1 MSQLTSI
8 ILSLGESNLLRLLL
22 VPPEKKE
29 EEIIFSEVLGEI
41 KPPDFSGFL
50 YLVPTHRKV
59 REALKTFTEYMKK
72 KGEAKYFFPPQIL
85 TLSDFAQR
93 KSRLTFQKRVS
104 DEEKGILLSFLL
116 RKLSQ
121 DKVGV
126 SRAIADFIKMSKSYL
141 PHLSFKELEILIRNK
156 LEEVG
161 ERQALDVNLPSRL
174 MHRLDLVFGVSRSYE
189 KILKEKSL
197 YDQED
202 EFRLILKKK
211 EKIPFLA
218 ISGFY
223 DITELEW
230 NVLRH
235 LLSQAENSWVSVPFF
250 SKEVLSSEFI
260 ARLEK
265 SFKVERKA
273 IKKSG
278 ERKIFLERFS
288 SRESEVKEIAR
299 KILSLKEEEKVSF
312 HQILVTFPSL
322 ESYAPFVERIFSSYG
337 IPFNLSCGKPLKQ
350 SPPIRDIL
358 LFLRSI
364 SEDFPRNIFSSV
376 LSSSFFSF
384 VPEELKGKVEMITC
398 EAQIVKGEE
407 EWKEGLKLLEKISP
421 SLRKEA
427 KDLLSF
433 LKETFKLIKPF
444 KSRGNFRTFN
454 ERLTSFLRKK
464 GFFDFLESRG
474 SEDDLK
480 AWESFRKLLFYL
492 EKMDAVFELEP
503 HSLSFEDYYR
513 VLKASVL
520 RSSYWVSGREDG
532 VQVLGLLESRGLFFP
547 CVFFGGLVDEEF
559 PGKVIK
565 DVFLPEVVK
574 EEIGF
579 PSYQKRFSLM
589 RMSFER
595 LLSSGRWI
603 YLSYPQKEE
612 DITFLPTRF
621 LQEIQVEEGWRK
633 KGKIF
638 SLLEWQ
644 RSARRSKKLLRKL
657 LHKFPQA
664 LPLLEKGVEGMFEFQ
679 VERRDFF
686 VTSIETFLS
695 CPFRFLL
702 RDILSF
708 EPLKEPIY
716 EREPLEWG
724 KGVHQILER
733 IFSQE
738 KLNSEV
744 DPERIREVF
753 LWEAQRI
760 FGWNGGRKDL
770 VEWARLSNVARKLAF
785 LESQRRRKGI
795 SILDTEKKTFLKRK
809 DFVFKGRIDRI
820 DMLPGGGIEILDYKT
835 GSKPSSF
842 LQLSVYALSL
852 KEQGEEVKNAS
863 YLVLL
868 ENDCLYHPIEGKKR
882 KLEKVLEK
890 TEEEIER
897 FIEGVRS
904 GNFFPQREG
913 NACFNCDYL
922 SLCQVMEY
930 E

>member
-1 MSQLTSI
+1 MSI
-8 ILSLGESNLLRLLL
+8 IFTLGESNLLRLIL
-22 VPPEKKE
+22 VPPEKRE
-29 EEIIFSEVLGEI
+29 EEIIFSEVLRKI
-41 KPPDFSGFL
+41 KPPDFGEFL

-59 REALKTFTEYMKK
+59 REALKTFAEYMRK
-72 KGEAKYFFPPQIL
+72 KGEVKYFFPPQIL
-85 TLSDFAQR
+85 TLSDFAQK
-93 KSRLTFQKRVS
+93 KSRLPFQKRVS
-104 DEEKGILLSFLL
+104 DGEREVLLSFLL

-126 SRAIADFIKMSKSYL
+126 SRAAADFIKMSKSYL
-141 PHLSFKELEILIRNK
+141 PHLSFEELEILIRNK

-161 ERQALDVNLPSRL
+161 GRQSLDVNFPSRL
-174 MHRLDLVFGVSRSYE
+174 MRRLDLVFEVSRSYE
-189 KILKEKSL
+189 KIFKEKNL

-202 EFRLILKKK
+202 ELQLILKKK
-211 EKIPFLA
+211 GKISFLA

-230 NVLRH
+230 RLLKH
-235 LLSQAENSWVSVPFF
+235 LLSRAENSWVSVPFF
-250 SKEVLSSEFI
+250 SEEVLSSGFI
-260 ARLEK
+260 SRLEE
-265 SFKVERKA
+265 SFKIEKKV

-278 ERKIFLERFS
+278 EKKIFLERFS

-299 KILSLKEEEKVSF
+299 KILSLKEERVTF

-322 ESYAPFVERIFSSYG
+322 ESYASFIERIFSSYG

-350 SPPIRDIL
+350 SPPVRDIL
-358 LFLRSI
+358 FLLRSI
-364 SEDFPRNIFSSV
+364 SENFPRNIFSQV
-376 LSSSFFSF
+376 LSSPFFSL
-384 VPEELKGKVEMITC
+384 VPEELKGKLEMITC

-427 KDLLSF
+427 KDLSYF

-444 KSRGNFRTFN
+444 KKRGNFRTFN
-454 ERLTSFLRKK
+454 ERLNSFLRKK
-464 GFFDFLESRG
+464 GFFDFLKSRG

-480 AWESFRKLLFYL
+480 AWESFRRLLFYL
-492 EKMDAVFELEP
+492 EKMDEIFGLQP

-547 CVFFGGLVDEEF
+547 YIFFGGLVDEEF

-565 DVFLPEVVK
+565 DVFLPEAVK

-595 LLSSGRWI
+595 LLSSGKWI
-603 YLSYPQKEE
+603 YLSYPQKEGE
-612 DITFLPTRF
+612 VTFLPTRF
-621 LQEIQVEEGWRK
+621 LQEVQLEEGWRK
-633 KGKIF
+633 KNKIF

-644 RSARRSKKLLRKL
+644 RSAKKSRELLKKL
-657 LHKFPQA
+657 LHKFPEA
-664 LPLLEKGVEGMFEFQ
+664 LLLKKDIEETFKFNVEK
-679 VERRDFF
+679 RDFF

-708 EPLKEPIY
+708 EPLKEPLY

-738 KLNSEV
+738 ELNSEV
-744 DPERIREVF
+744 DPEKIKEVF
-753 LWEAQRI
+753 LLEAQKI
-760 FGWNGGRKDL
+760 FGWNGRKKDL
-770 VEWARLSNVARKLAF
+770 VEWARLSNVAHKLAF
-785 LESQRRRKGI
+785 LESQRRRRGI
-795 SILDTEKKTFLKRK
+795 SILDTEKKTSLKRG

-820 DMLPGGGIEILDYKT
+820 DMLPEGGVEILDYKT
-835 GSKPSSF
+835 GGKPSSF
-842 LQLSVYALSL
+842 LQLSVYTLSL

-863 YLVLL
+863 YLILL
-868 ENDCLYHPIEGKKR
+868 ENDCLYHPIEGKRR
-882 KLEKVLEK
+882 KLERILEK

-904 GNFFPQREG
+904 GNFSPRREG
-913 NACFNCDYL
+913 NTCFNCDYL
-922 SLCQVMEY
+922 SLCQVMEC

>member
-1 MSQLTSI
+1 
-8 ILSLGESNLLRLLL
+8 LLL

-29 EEIIFSEVLGEI
+29 EEIIFSEVLEKI
-41 KPPDFSGFL
+41 KPPDFGEFL

-59 REALKTFTEYMKK
+59 REALKTFAEYMREK
-72 KGEAKYFFPPQIL
+72 KGEGYFFPPQIL
-85 TLSDFAQR
+85 TLSDFAQK
-93 KSRLTFQKRVS
+93 KSGLPFQKRVS
-104 DEEKGILLSFLL
+104 DGEREVLLSFLL

-126 SRAIADFIKMSKSYL
+126 LRATADFIKMSKSYL
-141 PHLSFKELEILIRNK
+141 PHLSFKELEALIKNK

-174 MHRLDLVFGVSRSYE
+174 MRRLDLVFDVSRSYE
-189 KILKEKSL
+189 KIFKEKNL

-202 EFRLILKKK
+202 ELQLILEKK

-230 NVLRH
+230 NVFRH
-235 LLSQAENSWVSVPFF
+235 LLFQAENSWVSVPFF
-250 SKEVLSSEFI
+250 SEEVLSSGFI
-260 ARLEK
+260 SRLEE
-265 SFKVERKA
+265 SFKIEKKV

-278 ERKIFLERFS
+278 EKKIFLERFS
-288 SRESEVKEIAR
+288 SRESEVREIAR

-358 LFLRSI
+358 LLLRSI
-364 SEDFPRNIFSSV
+364 SEGFPRNIFSQV
-376 LSSSFFSF
+376 LSSPFFSL
-384 VPEELKGKVEMITC
+384 VPEELKGKLEMITC

-421 SLRKEA
+421 FLRKEA
-427 KDLLSF
+427 KDLSSF
-433 LKETFKLIKPF
+433 LKETFKLIKSF
-444 KSRGNFRTFN
+444 KKRGNFRIFN
-454 ERLTSFLRKK
+454 ERLNSFLGKK

-474 SEDDLK
+474 SEEDLK
-480 AWESFRKLLFYL
+480 AWESFRRLLFYL
-492 EKMDAVFELEP
+492 EKMDGVFELEP

-520 RSSYWVSGREDG
+520 RGSYWVSGREDG

-547 CVFFGGLVDEEF
+547 YIFFGGLVDEEF

-565 DVFLPEVVK
+565 DVFLPEAVK

-595 LLSSGRWI
+595 LLSSGKWI
-603 YLSYPQKEE
+603 YLSYPQKEGE
-612 DITFLPTRF
+612 VTFLPTRF
-621 LQEIQVEEGWRK
+621 LQEVQLEEGWRRK
-633 KGKIF
+633 NKVF

-644 RSARRSKKLLRKL
+644 RSARRNKDLLEKL
-657 LHKFPQA
+657 LHKFPEA
-664 LPLLEKGVEGMFEFQ
+664 LPLLKKDMEGMFEFK
-679 VERRDFF
+679 VEKRDFF

-708 EPLKEPIY
+708 EPLKEPLY

-724 KGVHQILER
+724 KGVHQILEK

-738 KLNSEV
+738 ELNSEV
-744 DPERIREVF
+744 DPERIKETF
-753 LWEAQRI
+753 LLEARKI
-760 FGWNGGRKDL
+760 FGWNGRRKDL
-770 VEWARLSNVARKLAF
+770 VEWVRLSNVAHKLAF
-785 LESQRRRKGI
+785 LESQRRRRGI
-795 SILDTEKKTFLKRK
+795 SILDTEKKTSLKRG

-820 DMLPGGGIEILDYKT
+820 DLLPEGGVEILDYKT
-835 GSKPSSF
+835 GGKPSSF
-842 LQLSVYALSL
+842 LQLSVYTLSL

-868 ENDCLYHPIEGKKR
+868 ENDCLYHPIEGKRR

-904 GNFFPQREG
+904 GNFSPRKEG
-913 NACFNCDYL
+913 NTCFNCDYL
-922 SLCQVMEY
+922 SLCQVMEC